1 MPTVF
6 SHPAPMLALGLAA
19 GQRVV
24 PGRLLLAGLV
34 CSVLPDMDV
43 VGFMMKVSYGDTMGH
58 RGASH
63 SLLFSGIMGAFC
75 ALVAPWLRCKRFIAF
90 LTGFLAVTSPIALD
104 AATNGGLG
112 VAIFWPWDNARY
124 FLPWQPIEVSPLS
137 PKAFFSARGKVVLFS
152 EFIWVWLPC
161 FTTALLVF
169 SLRKSLNR
177 KNRID
182 RFDPGPPLSPNQG

>member
-19 GQRVV
+19 GQRAI
-24 PGRLLLAGLV
+24 PGRLLLAGLI

-63 SLLFSGIMGAFC
+63 SLLFAGSMGALC
-75 ALVAPWLRCKRFIAF
+75 ALAAPWLRCKRFIAF
-90 LTGFLAVTSPIALD
+90 LTGFFAVASHIALD

-112 VAIFWPWDNARY
+112 VAVFWPWDNTRY
-124 FLPWQPIEVSPLS
+124 FLPWQPIEVSPFS
-137 PKAFFSARGKVVLFS
+137 PRRLFSARGVKILFS
-152 EFIWVWLPC
+152 ELTWIWLPC
-161 FTTALLVF
+161 FAAALF
-169 SLRKSLNR
+169 IFTLRKNL
-177 KNRID
+177 KQ
-182 RFDPGPPLSPNQG
+182 RFMQS